1 MFKNYRTIVK
11 KDILFSLALILL
23 FLPFFISN
31 ELYEFYREFNHD
43 HGLIMAFIKFGILA
57 TLGEM
62 IGLRIKTGN
71 YYSPNF
77 GLLSRIMVWGFL
89 GIGIKIAFVIF
100 ASGTPLFLEYL
111 GLEKAVNSMTADF
124 SNTKLWTAFSISLA
138 MNLIFA
144 PVMMTLHRITDL
156 HIEKN
161 KGVFSHFFKDFT
173 VSQYFRA
180 INWDVQWGFVFKK
193 TIPFFWIPAHTITFL
208 LPVDMQVLFAAFL
221 GVILGVILAFAS
233 KS

>member
-1 MFKNYRTIVK
+1 MK
-11 KDILFSLALILL
+11 KDILLSLALILL
-23 FLPFFISN
+23 FLPFFLSK
-31 ELYEFYREFNHD
+31 ELYEFYREFNHN
-43 HGLIMAFIKFGILA
+43 HGLIMAFVKFGILS

-62 IGLRIKTGN
+62 IGLRIKTGK
-71 YYSPNF
+71 YYTQNF
-77 GLLSRIMVWGFL
+77 GLLSRMMVWGFL
-89 GIGIKIAFVIF
+89 GLAIKIAFVIF
-100 ASGTPLFLEYL
+100 ASGTPLFMEYL
-111 GLEKAVNSMTADF
+111 GFEGASKSMTVGF
-124 SNTKLWTAFSISLA
+124 TSTKLWTAFSISLA

-173 VSQYFRA
+173 VAQYFHT
-180 INWDVQWGFVFKK
+180 IDWDVQWGFVFKR

-208 LPVDMQVLFAAFL
+208 LPLDMQVLFAAFL
-221 GVILGVILAFAS
+221 GIILGVILALAS

>member
-1 MFKNYRTIVK
+1 MK

-23 FLPFFISN
+23 FLPFFLSK
-31 ELYEFYREFNHD
+31 ELYEFYRELNHD
-43 HGLIMAFIKFGILA
+43 HGLVMAFVKFGILA

-62 IGLRIKTGN
+62 IGLRIKTGK
-71 YYSPNF
+71 YYTPSF

-89 GIGIKIAFVIF
+89 GIAIKIAFVIF

-111 GLEKAVNSMTADF
+111 GFEGASNSMTIGF
-124 SNTKLWTAFSISLA
+124 TSTKLWSAFSISLA

-144 PVMMTLHRITDL
+144 PLMMTLHRITDL

-161 KGVFSHFFKDFT
+161 KGVFSLFFKNFT
-173 VSQYFRA
+173 VSEYFHA
-180 INWDVQWGFVFKK
+180 INWDIQWGFVLKK

-208 LPVDMQVLFAAFL
+208 LPADMQVLFAAFL
-221 GVILGVILAFAS
+221 GIILGVILAFAS